1 MLHDRGTKKWTAM
14 MLPEH
19 LVKIREWKQEQFYDT
34 KRELTE
40 WEFEEIE
47 QTIQRAFKMQELV
60 KLTLWDHNKLHN
72 EIGLVTGADPFKK
85 ELLLET
91 ESSIKRI
98 SFDKIQKA
106 LLVEVDTDD

>member
-1 MLHDRGTKKWTAM
+1 MLRDRGTIKWTAM

-19 LVKIREWKQEQFYDT
+19 LVKIKEWKQEQFFDT
-34 KRELTE
+34 KRELTD

-47 QTIQRAFKMQELV
+47 QIIQQASKLRKLV

-72 EIGLVTGADPFKK
+72 EIGVVTGADIYKK

-98 SFDKIQKA
+98 SFEKIQKA
-106 LLVEVDTDD
+106 SMVDTDD